1 MLLLLL
7 LLLVLLL
14 LFCFLLGLGSQSAV
28 KSAGEPPGSDQYV
41 GRATQKYTYI
51 YICMRILGY
60 YIYMYI
66 NRPTYIICEYIYI
79 YIYVYVYAYVYV

>member
-1 MLLLLL
+1 MLLLLLLLL

-41 GRATQKYTYI
+41 GRATQKYI
-51 YICMRILGY
+51 
-60 YIYMYI
+60 YIYMHAYSRILYI
-66 NRPTYIICEYIYI
+66 HVYKSTYIHNM
-79 YIYVYVYAYVYV
+79 